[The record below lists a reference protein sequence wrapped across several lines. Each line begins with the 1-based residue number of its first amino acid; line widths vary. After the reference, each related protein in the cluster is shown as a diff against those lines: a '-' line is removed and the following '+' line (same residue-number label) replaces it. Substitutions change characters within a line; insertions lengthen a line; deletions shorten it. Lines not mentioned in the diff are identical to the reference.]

1 MTDTQKASVVS
12 ALNRG
17 EIIAYPTDTIY
28 GLGVDI
34 YNEDAVA
41 KLTGLKGRDRDKP
54 VSVLFADVERLLIEF
69 PQLNAWQSAV
79 VRRLLP
85 GRITLILPVP
95 AHQRFSPLFVS
106 EGYVGARVVDLPVL
120 NEILVRFGKPISTT
134 SINPGG
140 APPALNAAQINRY
153 FANRIAIILDNG
165 QAGKQ
170 ASTILKIRDHS
181 YEILRS
187 GSVSPEEIERILSTL

>member
-12 ALNRG
+12 ALERG

-28 GLGVDI
+28 GLGVNI
-34 YNEDAVA
+34 YNESAIE
-41 KLTGLKGRDRDKP
+41 KLIGLKGRDRDKP

-69 PQLNAWQSAV
+69 SYLNSWQTAV

-95 AHQRFSPLFVS
+95 AHHCFHPLFVKG
-106 EGYVGARVVDLPVL
+106 GYIGVRVVDSPAL

-140 APPALNAAQINRY
+140 APPAMNVAEINRY
-153 FANRIAIILDNG
+153 FNNRLAIILDDG
-165 QAGKQ
+165 PAKKQ

>member
-1 MTDTQKASVVS
+1 MTDAQKASVVS
-12 ALNRG
+12 ALERG

-34 YNEDAVA
+34 SNENAIE
-41 KLTGLKGRDRDKP
+41 KLIGLKGRDRDKP

-79 VRRLLP
+79 VRSLFP

-95 AHQRFSPLFVS
+95 AHHRFHPLFVK
-106 EGYVGARVVDLPVL
+106 GGDIGVRVVDSPAL

-140 APPALNAAQINRY
+140 APPAMNVAEINRY
-153 FANRIAIILDNG
+153 FNNRLAIILDDG
-165 QAGKQ
+165 PAKKQ